1 MVIIKR
7 DNKRDKLIGNIREIS
22 ALENHAFCQSLGFS
36 GCDKLTKRLKGGLKK
51 L

>member
-1 MVIIKR
+1 MVLS
-7 DNKRDKLIGNIREIS
+7 KRDKNKQIIEKINV
-22 ALENHAFCQSLGFS
+22 LENHAFCQSLGFS